1 MAKEVVLKPLAYS
14 LSEFT
19 LDTAYT
25 SRGLSKSQADLS
37 VEIARGFKINV
48 PILSA
53 AMQAVTGPALAAELA
68 RCGGLGVI
76 YCSQP
81 ILNEVEMIRQVKAA
95 TPHAEDYIYP
105 FKTLLDQQGR
115 LVVGAA
121 INTKDYAE
129 RVPALVEAGAD
140 ILFIDSSHGNTD
152 YQKETIQFVKQS
164 YPQIPIVGGNI
175 INADGVNNLVSWGAA
190 GVKVGMG
197 IGSICITTDVKA
209 TGKGQ
214 ASAVM
219 ECVAAR
225 DKLADYIPVI
235 ADGGISAAREMC
247 IALALGADAIMLGKY
262 FARFE
267 EAPGNKIS
275 RDDFL
280 RLFPTTNGK
289 LDPSIEHLKEYWGEG
304 SLRARVHQE
313 AQYRYG
319 QNDFAEGVDG
329 YTEYAGLLKE
339 NLSRTLIKI
348 VKSMHDAGAN
358 SVAELHE
365 KAIVRL
371 ASTRAMNEASAHDLI
386 SYRKVTLS

>member
-1 MAKEVVLKPLAYS
+1 MAKEVIFDPPARS
-14 LSEFT
+14 LGEFT

-25 SRGLSKSQADLS
+25 PKPLAEARVGFG
-37 VEIARGFKINV
+37 VEVATGFVINL
-48 PILSA
+48 PFLSA
-53 AMQAVTGPALAAELA
+53 AMQAVTGSALAAELA
-68 RCGGLGVI
+68 RCGGLGVL

-81 ILNEVEMIRQVKAA
+81 IAAEAEMVAQVKSAA
-95 TPHAEDYIYP
+95 PRAEEYVYP
-105 FKTLLDQQGR
+105 FKTLLDSSGR

-129 RVPALVEAGAD
+129 RVPALVLAGAD

-152 YQKETIQFVKQS
+152 YQKETIEFVKQN
-164 YPQIPIVGGNI
+164 YPHLPIVGGNI
-175 INADGVNNLVSWGAA
+175 INADGVNNLVSWGAD

-225 DKLADYIPVI
+225 DNLAKPVPVI
-235 ADGGISAAREMC
+235 ADGGVGTAREMC

-267 EAPGNKIS
+267 EAPGGKIS

-280 RLFPTTNGK
+280 NKFPAVSGK
-289 LDPSIEHLKEYWGEG
+289 LDPSIQYLKEYWGEG
-304 SLRARVHQE
+304 SLRARIHQE

-319 QNDFAEGVDG
+319 QNEFAEGVDG
-329 YTEYAGLLKE
+329 YTEYAGLLKD
-339 NLSRTLIKI
+339 NLSQTLAKI
-348 VKSMHDAGAN
+348 IKSMHDAGAN
-358 SVAELHE
+358 DIKELHDT
-365 KAIVRL
+365 AVVRL
-371 ASTRAMNEASAHDLI
+371 ASTRAMSEAGAHSLI
-386 SYRKVTLS
+386 SYQKVTLS

>member
-1 MAKEVVLKPLAYS
+1 MAKEVVLSPQAYS

-25 SRGLSKSQADLS
+25 TRELAKSQADLS
-37 VEIARGFKINV
+37 VEVALGFKINI
-48 PILSA
+48 PFLSA
-53 AMQAVTGPALAAELA
+53 AMQAVTGPALAGELA

-81 ILNEVEMIRQVKAA
+81 VQNQAEMVRQVKAA
-95 TPHAEDYIYP
+95 IPNAESYSYP
-105 FKTLLDQQGR
+105 FRSLLDAQGR
-115 LVVGAA
+115 LAVGAA

-129 RVPALVEAGAD
+129 RVPALVNAGVD
-140 ILFIDSSHGNTD
+140 ILFVDSSHGNTD
-152 YQKETIQFVKQS
+152 YQKETLEFVKQH
-164 YPQIPIVGGNI
+164 YPKLPIVGGNI
-175 INADGVNNLVSWGAA
+175 INADGVNNLVAWGAD
-190 GVKVGMG
+190 GIKVGMG

-219 ECVAAR
+219 ECVSAR
-225 DKLADYIPVI
+225 EKLSERVPVI
-235 ADGGISAAREMC
+235 ADGGIGTAREMC
-247 IALALGADAIMLGKY
+247 IALAIGADAIMLGKY

-280 RLFPTTNGK
+280 RLFPATNGK
-289 LDPSIEHLKEYWGEG
+289 LDPSIEYLKEYWGEG
-304 SLRARVHQE
+304 SLRARIHQE

-319 QNDFAEGVDG
+319 QNEFAEGVDG
-329 YTEYAGLLKE
+329 YTEYAGPLKD
-339 NLSRTLIKI
+339 NLSRTLAKI
-348 VKSMHDAGAN
+348 IKSMHDAGAN
-358 SVAELHE
+358 SISELHE

-371 ASTRAMNEASAHDLI
+371 ASARSMSEAGAHDLI
-386 SYRKVTLS
+386 SYKKVALS

>member
-1 MAKEVVLKPLAYS
+1 MAREVVLQPLAYS

-25 SRGLSKSQADLS
+25 ARELSKSQADLS
-37 VEIARGFKINV
+37 VAVARGFKINI
-48 PILSA
+48 PFLSA
-53 AMQAVTGPALAAELA
+53 AMQAVTGPELAAELA

-81 ILNEVEMIRQVKAA
+81 ILSEAEMVRRVKAA
-95 TPHAEDYIYP
+95 PPNADNYSYP
-105 FKTLLDQQGR
+105 FKTLLDAQGR

-129 RVPALVEAGAD
+129 RVPALAEAGVD
-140 ILFIDSSHGNTD
+140 ILFVDSSHGNTD
-152 YQKETIQFVKQS
+152 YQKETIQFVKQN
-164 YPQIPIVGGNI
+164 YPLVPIVGGNI
-175 INADGVNNLVSWGAA
+175 INSDGVNNLIGWGAD

-219 ECVAAR
+219 ECSATR
-225 DKLADYIPVI
+225 DKLPEWAPVI
-235 ADGGISAAREMC
+235 ADGGIGTAREMC
-247 IALALGADAIMLGKY
+247 IALAIGADAIMLGKY
-262 FARFE
+262 FARLE

-280 RLFPTTNGK
+280 RMYPATNGK
-289 LDPSIEHLKEYWGEG
+289 LDPSIEYLKEYWGEG
-304 SLRARVHQE
+304 SLRARIHQE

-319 QNDFAEGVDG
+319 QNEFAEGVDG
-329 YTEYAGLLKE
+329 YTEYAGPLKE
-339 NLSRTLIKI
+339 NLSRTLAKI
-348 VKSMHDAGAN
+348 IKSMHDAGAN
-358 SVAELHE
+358 SISELHE

-371 ASTRAMNEASAHDLI
+371 ASARSMNEVGVHDLI
-386 SYRKVTLS
+386 SYKKVSLS